1 MLALSNSENQA
12 TKVPKYGWDAHV
24 SNAEHNHF
32 ALPFPYLQEIKLI
45 TFYQAQYFTEKRNCS
60 DWHKFLAIVH

>member
-1 MLALSNSENQA
+1 MLALRKSENQA
-12 TKVPKYGWDAHV
+12 TEMPKYGWDAHF
-24 SNAEHNHF
+24 SSAEHNHF

-45 TFYQAQYFTEKRNCS
+45 TFYWAQYFTEEGNCS